1 LDVLNTNLTVL
12 SNAVGLVR
20 LKVIMQLV
28 EVTGKRYPT
37 VSFVALPQLSRQ
49 FTEVMNNPEGGVTS
63 RMVAPGVV
71 N

>member
-1 LDVLNTNLTVL
+1 
-12 SNAVGLVR
+12 
-20 LKVIMQLV
+20 MQLV